1 MTDCWGKGRRR
12 VDSGSCS
19 RIVMTNLLYF
29 FVILNTDK
37 VDREIEKL
45 KKEQEELKQKI
56 SSETDETKI
65 KQLESRLKQV
75 KSELRQKGNDAY
87 RRQYMVVS

>member
-1 MTDCWGKGRRR
+1 M
-12 VDSGSCS
+12 
-19 RIVMTNLLYF
+19 
-29 FVILNTDK
+29 
-37 VDREIEKL
+37 

-87 RRQYMVVS
+87 RRQYMVVSLESAAR

>member
-1 MTDCWGKGRRR
+1 M
-12 VDSGSCS
+12 
-19 RIVMTNLLYF
+19 
-29 FVILNTDK
+29 
-37 VDREIEKL
+37 
-45 KKEQEELKQKI
+45 KKEQEELKQNI

>member
-1 MTDCWGKGRRR
+1 M
-12 VDSGSCS
+12 
-19 RIVMTNLLYF
+19 
-29 FVILNTDK
+29 
-37 VDREIEKL
+37 

-65 KQLESRLKQV
+65 KQLESWLKQV
-75 KSELRQKGNDAY
+75 KSELRQKGNAAY